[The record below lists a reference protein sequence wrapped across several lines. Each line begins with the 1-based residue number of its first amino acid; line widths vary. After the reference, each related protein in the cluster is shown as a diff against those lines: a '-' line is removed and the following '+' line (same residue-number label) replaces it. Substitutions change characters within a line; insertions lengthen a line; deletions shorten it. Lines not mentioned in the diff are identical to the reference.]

1 MNFKQKIYLSIFF
14 MTAAFLLLLLLCV
27 LPTLRSIAN
36 ASNDL
41 VARRQELA
49 SIEYL
54 GQNFQDVEA
63 KFRSYE
69 KSLEDMDNLL
79 KQESLIDPEIPVS
92 FINFFREQ
100 ADELDLALRIFPLEF
115 HQKENEDWDY
125 MDFRVSGVG
134 RFIDMMK
141 FFKKMENS
149 DWLIEEQSLS
159 ITRQEN
165 LNVEQE
171 ILTKGDYVDI
181 NLLIKVYAQE

>member
-14 MTAAFLLLLLLCV
+14 ITVAFLLLLVLCV
-27 LPTLRSIAN
+27 LPTLRSIVK

-41 VARRQELA
+41 SARRQELA

-54 GQNFQDVEA
+54 GQNFQDVEER
-63 KFRSYE
+63 FHSYE
-69 KSLEDMDNLL
+69 RSLEDMDDLL
-79 KQESLIDPEIPVS
+79 KRESLIDPEIPVS

-100 ADELDLALRIFPLEF
+100 ADELNLALSISPLEF
-115 HQKENEDWDY
+115 HQQENEGWDY

-141 FFKKMENS
+141 FFKKMKNS
-149 DWLIEEQSLS
+149 RWLIEEESLS
-159 ITRQEN
+159 ISKQEDI
-165 LNVEQE
+165 NVE
-171 ILTKGDYVDI
+171 LGGLSSGDYINI